1 MEPIP
6 AELRPGRIVS
16 SPVLHATGY
25 DKSDVRKAARQGILC
40 PIRRGWYHLGN
51 PDPSALRAVRSGG
64 VLSCVSAL
72 AFHGVWTPPE
82 ADLHVGFS
90 EFGDLGRREKPGFL
104 RCSPPGQRPT
114 PALAVDGVELAL
126 AAASRCVSAETMLV
140 LLESAIN
147 LHLVD
152 RADLHHVL
160 LHCPPKMI
168 DLIAVCRASE
178 SGTETMVR
186 DRLRRRRIAVRSQ
199 VQIGDIGRVD
209 LLVGR
214 QLVIEVDSVAHHT
227 DLVSYQRDRLRDLR
241 LVALGFQ
248 VVRLTYEQVM
258 FGWPEVE
265 DHLLHLTRRRDH
277 RRRPRG
283 KA

>member
-6 AELRPGRIVS
+6 ADLRPGRIVS

-25 DKSDVRKAARQGILC
+25 DKSDVRKAVRQEILR

-51 PDPSALRAVRSGG
+51 PDPSALRAVRRGG

-72 AFHGVWTPPE
+72 AFHGVWVPPE
-82 ADLHVGFS
+82 SGLHVGFS
-90 EFGDLGRREKPGFL
+90 ESGDVGRAERAGFL
-104 RCSPPGQRPT
+104 RCSPPGQRPA

-126 AAASRCVSAETMLV
+126 AASSRCVSAETMLV

-147 LHLVD
+147 LRLVD
-152 RADLHHVL
+152 RADLHHIL
-160 LHCPPKMI
+160 RHCPPKMI
-168 DLIAVCRASE
+168 DLIAACRASE

-186 DRLRRRRIAVRSQ
+186 DRLRRRRVSVRSQ

-214 QLVIEVDSVAHHT
+214 RLVVEVDSVAHHT
-227 DLVSYQRDRLRDLR
+227 DVVSYRRDRLRDLR
-241 LVALGFQ
+241 LVARGYQ

-265 DHLLHLTRRRDH
+265 EHLLHLTRRREH
-277 RRRPRG
+277 RRRPG
-283 KA
+283 GGP